1 MEHLDADVIVAGA
14 GPAGTAAAYD
24 LALQGLRVLILEK
37 ATFPRYKVCGAGL
50 TAKIIPEFPYDIT
63 PILETTIRSV
73 RFSYRFAE
81 MFTRHTDT
89 PMMFCT
95 MRDKLDDF
103 MLQKALSAG
112 AKVLFGEQVKRLK
125 QGDGFVEAETGN
137 RRYRSS
143 LLIGSDGVSGM
154 VARMVGLR
162 ENIEPGLA
170 WEAEI
175 AIEPE
180 WLIPLSET
188 VFLDW
193 GTLPGG
199 YGWMFPKRDHISVGV
214 GGPAALS
221 GRMMKYYAD
230 FLNSLEPGFGNN
242 HQADSLR
249 SWPIPTRAKKGPLH
263 QGRVLVTGDAAG
275 LTDPMTGEGIWYAVK
290 SGRMAAKTCLEYLR
304 GRSGSL
310 SGYSEEVNATLME
323 DILEACRIRNIF
335 NTVPGKIHRLVRD
348 NDRVWRAFGK
358 ILRGERC
365 YADVKRGFGRW
376 SFLWRT
382 TTWLAGFVYRRKG
395 KNYR

>member
-1 MEHLDADVIVAGA
+1 
-14 GPAGTAAAYD
+14 
-24 LALQGLRVLILEK
+24 
-37 ATFPRYKVCGAGL
+37 
-50 TAKIIPEFPYDIT
+50 
-63 PILETTIRSV
+63 
-73 RFSYRFAE
+73 
-81 MFTRHTDT
+81 
-89 PMMFCT
+89 
-95 MRDKLDDF
+95 
-103 MLQKALSAG
+103 
-112 AKVLFGEQVKRLK
+112 
-125 QGDGFVEAETGN
+125 
-137 RRYRSS
+137 
-143 LLIGSDGVSGM
+143 
-154 VARMVGLR
+154 
-162 ENIEPGLA
+162 
-170 WEAEI
+170 
-175 AIEPE
+175 
-180 WLIPLSET
+180 LSET

>member
-1 MEHLDADVIVAGA
+1 
-14 GPAGTAAAYD
+14 
-24 LALQGLRVLILEK
+24 
-37 ATFPRYKVCGAGL
+37 
-50 TAKIIPEFPYDIT
+50 
-63 PILETTIRSV
+63 
-73 RFSYRFAE
+73 
-81 MFTRHTDT
+81 
-89 PMMFCT
+89 
-95 MRDKLDDF
+95 
-103 MLQKALSAG
+103 
-112 AKVLFGEQVKRLK
+112 
-125 QGDGFVEAETGN
+125 
-137 RRYRSS
+137 
-143 LLIGSDGVSGM
+143 
-154 VARMVGLR
+154 
-162 ENIEPGLA
+162 
-170 WEAEI
+170 
-175 AIEPE
+175 
-180 WLIPLSET
+180 LSET

-376 SFLWRT
+376 SFLWRM

-395 KNYR
+395 KSYR